1 MKFKKKRF
9 EVEEQQ
15 SEFKSK
21 IEDLERLNNEYDYS
35 DDKRERQNK
44 RKEIKLKEYDI
55 YIQLGNM
62 ETNQIFLKDKALNAQ
77 NVLDSVEEF
86 LEEQIDINEEEPIL
100 LNYIKDVQKN
110 YNNLKNFYSDK
121 YRNKNISFVDFLK
134 KNRNEISYKSD
145 VSMIIPN
152 YPIKDVKKKDKKE
165 KKDNGCIIF

>member
-15 SEFKSK
+15 NEFKSK

-62 ETNQIFLKDKALNAQ
+62 ETNQIFLK
-77 NVLDSVEEF
+77 
-86 LEEQIDINEEEPIL
+86 
-100 LNYIKDVQKN
+100 IK
-110 YNNLKNFYSDK
+110 F
-121 YRNKNISFVDFLK
+121 
-134 KNRNEISYKSD
+134 
-145 VSMIIPN
+145 
-152 YPIKDVKKKDKKE
+152 
-165 KKDNGCIIF
+165 